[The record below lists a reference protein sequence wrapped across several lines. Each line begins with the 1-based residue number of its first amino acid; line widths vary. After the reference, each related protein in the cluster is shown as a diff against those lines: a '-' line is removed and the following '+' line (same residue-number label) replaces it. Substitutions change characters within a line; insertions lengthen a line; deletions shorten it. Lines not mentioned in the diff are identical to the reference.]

1 MKGGMLKRRHMLS
14 GLVLAVGAP
23 RLGRADS
30 VAVSVAPPPL
40 TLLVAG
46 PDGQQTSRWG
56 DACALAMEGSFPGNP
71 AINTMPVGG
80 LDGVTGANRLD
91 ALVVPDGKTAAILPG
106 AALIAFLTGD
116 SRVHFD
122 PTRWT
127 PLLAGSNSGVLM
139 LRAPAGKAPD
149 LALLR
154 TMAPVRIGADSPQ
167 SADLAALL
175 GLARLG
181 VAAAPVFGLRDT
193 AAKTR
198 AFIAG
203 EVDAVFISGEG
214 VPEDLAALSA
224 SGAAPAFSLGALGAN
239 GQVTADPLFPD
250 LPDALAFGPGTAP
263 FLDTAYQAAAAAARL
278 DFLLVLPKLTDAT
291 SVALWR
297 SAATTASAAPGLSAA
312 ADASAIALQP
322 ATVLASA
329 LAALNLQ
336 PNDQASLQTFLAKT
350 YGWQPS

>member
-1 MKGGMLKRRHMLS
+1 MLKRRDMFS
-14 GLVLAVGAP
+14 GLALAAMLARKGQ
-23 RLGRADS
+23 ADN
-30 VAVSVAPPPL
+30 VSVTVAAPPL

-56 DACALAMEGSFPGNP
+56 DACALAMSGCFPGNP
-71 AINTMPVGG
+71 AINTMTVGG

-106 AALIAFLTGD
+106 VALTAFLCGD

-127 PLLAGSNSGVLM
+127 PLLAGGNSGVLM
-139 LRAPAGKAPD
+139 VRAAGGVTPD
-149 LALLR
+149 LKLLKSL
-154 TMAPVRIGADSPQ
+154 APLRLGADSPQ

-175 GLARLG
+175 ALARIG
-181 VAAAPVFGLRDT
+181 VATAPVFGLRDT

-214 VPEDLAALSA
+214 VPEDLAPLSA
-224 SGAAPAFSLGALGAN
+224 SGAVPAFSLGAMDASGR
-239 GQVTADPLFPD
+239 VTADPLFPS
-250 LPDALAFGPGTAP
+250 LPDALAFGPGTEP
-263 FLDTAYQAAAAAARL
+263 FLDAAYAAAAVAARL
-278 DFLLVLPKLTDAT
+278 DFLLVLPRLTDSN
-291 SVALWR
+291 SVAQWR
-297 SAATTASAAPGLSAA
+297 KAAETASATPGLSAA
-312 ADASAIALQP
+312 ADASAISLQP
-322 ATVLASA
+322 APVLAAA
-329 LAALNLQ
+329 LAALSL
-336 PNDQASLQTFLAKT
+336 PADDQVSLQTFLAKT

>member
-1 MKGGMLKRRHMLS
+1 MLKRRDMFS
-14 GLVLAVGAP
+14 GLALAALLAGK
-23 RLGRADS
+23 GRADDVS
-30 VAVSVAPPPL
+30 VAVAAPPL

-56 DACALAMEGSFPGNP
+56 DACALAMSGAFPGNP
-71 AINTMPVGG
+71 ALNAMTVGG

-106 AALIAFLTGD
+106 VALTAFLCGD

-139 LRAPAGKAPD
+139 VRAPGGVKPD
-149 LALLR
+149 LNLLKS
-154 TMAPVRIGADSPQ
+154 MAPLRLGADSPQ

-175 GLARLG
+175 ALARIG
-181 VAAAPVFGLRDT
+181 VATAPVFGLRDT

-214 VPEDLAALSA
+214 VPEDLAPLSA
-224 SGAAPAFSLGALGAN
+224 SGAVPAFSLGVMDASGR
-239 GQVTADPLFPD
+239 VTADPLFPN
-250 LPDALAFGPGTAP
+250 LPDALAFGPGTEP
-263 FLDTAYQAAAAAARL
+263 FLDTAYASAAAAARL
-278 DFLLVLPKLTDAT
+278 DFLLVLPRLTDT
-291 SVALWR
+291 NSVALWR
-297 SAATTASAAPGLSAA
+297 KAAETARATPGLLAA
-312 ADASAIALQP
+312 ADASAISLQP
-322 ATVLASA
+322 APVLAAA
-329 LAALNLQ
+329 LAALSLPN
-336 PNDQASLQTFLAKT
+336 NDQASLQTFLAKT

>member
-1 MKGGMLKRRHMLS
+1 MVKRRQMFS
-14 GLVLAVGAP
+14 GVALAALLP
-23 RLGRADS
+23 RLGRADTVS
-30 VAVSVAPPPL
+30 VSVAAPPL

-56 DACALAMEGSFPGNP
+56 DACALAMAGCFPGNP
-71 AINTMPVGG
+71 AINTMAVGG

-106 AALIAFLTGD
+106 AALIAFLCGD

-139 LRAPAGKAPD
+139 LRAPSGVTPD
-149 LALLR
+149 LKLLR
-154 TMAPVRIGADSPQ
+154 SMAPLRLGADSPQ

-175 GLARLG
+175 ALARVG
-181 VAAAPVFGLRDT
+181 VTTAPVFGLRDT

-198 AFIAG
+198 AFMAG

-214 VPEDLAALSA
+214 VPEDLAPLSA
-224 SGAAPAFSLGALGAN
+224 SGAVPAFSLGVLDASGR
-239 GQVTADPLFPD
+239 VTADPLFPG
-250 LPDALAFGPGTAP
+250 LPDALAVGPGTEL
-263 FLDTAYQAAAAAARL
+263 FLDAAYAAAASAARL
-278 DFLLVLPKLTDAT
+278 DFLLVLPRLSDINA
-291 SVALWR
+291 VAQWR
-297 SAATTASAAPGLSAA
+297 TAADTASAAPGLAAA
-312 ADASAIALQP
+312 ADASAISLQSAP
-322 ATVLASA
+322 VLASA

-336 PNDQASLQTFLAKT
+336 SNDQASLQAFLAKT